1 MLQKKLI
8 RQQYR
13 QKFPLWLQQKTIA
26 NGIETFWPPH
36 LSFLVW
42 LRVARISKR
51 LVWHHKTTDSPRPPC
66 HKYGY
71 SLPSVRVWR
80 HTLATPFWYA
90 KNKHLCIWMF
100 ITSYFC
106 QTVLTSTYFCETVLT
121 LTTLIVSILFKKF
134 CLMFYTWLHSIPE
147 PECISPQKPNAAAQ
161 KRLKI

>member
-51 LVWHHKTTDSPRPPC
+51 LVWHHKTT
-66 HKYGY
+66 
-71 SLPSVRVWR
+71 
-80 HTLATPFWYA
+80 
-90 KNKHLCIWMF
+90 
-100 ITSYFC
+100 
-106 QTVLTSTYFCETVLT
+106 
-121 LTTLIVSILFKKF
+121 
-134 CLMFYTWLHSIPE
+134 
-147 PECISPQKPNAAAQ
+147 
-161 KRLKI
+161 